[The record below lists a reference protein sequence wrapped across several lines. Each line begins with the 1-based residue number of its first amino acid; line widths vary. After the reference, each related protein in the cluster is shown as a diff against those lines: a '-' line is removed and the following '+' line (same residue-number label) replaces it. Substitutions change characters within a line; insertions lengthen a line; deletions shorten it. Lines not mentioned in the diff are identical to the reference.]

1 MIVIVRILILKLK
14 KKDYNP
20 YPGFYDLRIFNLNS
34 REFFAAW
41 KAQDYLFRVSK
52 QRSYYKQFAPHQ
64 WEQIKDLA
72 AELKM
77 FLLPRLKSN
86 ETLR

>member
-1 MIVIVRILILKLK
+1 MMTTSTAKLK
-14 KKDYNP
+14 KKDYQP
-20 YPGFYDLRIFNLNS
+20 YPGFYDLRVFNLNP

-41 KAQDYLFRVSK
+41 RIQDYLYRASK
-52 QRSYYKQFAPHQ
+52 QRAYYKKFAPYQ

-72 AELKM
+72 ARLQM
-77 FLLPRLKSN
+77 FLLPRLKPT

>member
-1 MIVIVRILILKLK
+1 MMTTSTAKLK
-14 KKDYNP
+14 KKDYQP
-20 YPGFYDLRIFNLNS
+20 YPGFYDLRLFNLNP

-41 KAQDYLFRVSK
+41 GIQDYLYRVSK
-52 QRSYYKQFAPHQ
+52 QREYYKRFAPYQ

-72 AELKM
+72 AQLQM
-77 FLLPRLKSN
+77 FLLPRLKAT

>member
-1 MIVIVRILILKLK
+1 MNNTVKTKLK
-14 KKDYNP
+14 KKNYQP
-20 YPGFYDLRIFNLNS
+20 YPGFYDLRIFNLNP

-41 KAQDYLFRVSK
+41 RIQDYLYRTSK
-52 QRSYYKQFAPHQ
+52 QREYYKRYAPYQ

-72 AELKM
+72 AQLQM
-77 FLLPRLKSN
+77 FLLPRLKAT